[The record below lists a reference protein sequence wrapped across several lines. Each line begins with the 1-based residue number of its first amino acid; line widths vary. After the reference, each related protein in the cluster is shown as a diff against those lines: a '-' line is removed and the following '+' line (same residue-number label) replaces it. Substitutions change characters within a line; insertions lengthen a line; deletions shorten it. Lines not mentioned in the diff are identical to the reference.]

1 MLEAAVEDAVSLLL
15 CVSSQTQMVFDSFH
29 NNTILATHP
38 NKGEEFFFM
47 RGSLIFLMS
56 GLFLCSHCVS
66 FNETCNDNVVT
77 DTEKAILGMIMKGK
91 DHLTKRKTNI

>member
-1 MLEAAVEDAVSLLL
+1 
-15 CVSSQTQMVFDSFH
+15 MVFDSFH

-38 NKGEEFFFM
+38 NKGEEHFM
-47 RGSLIFLMS
+47 RSSLLFLMS

-77 DTEKAILGMIMKGK
+77 DTAKAILGMIIKGK
-91 DHLTKRKTNI
+91 DHLTKRKINI